1 MATELE
7 TGLGQRLREL
17 RTRNGWRIADV
28 SQMTGLATSTISKV
42 ENGHMSL
49 TYDKLQQLAR
59 GLSLDL
65 SELFTD
71 AKRTEVPMLGAA
83 RRSIGRAGDGVFL
96 QAGSY
101 EYRFLN
107 ADLVPKQ
114 MVPIIGV
121 ATARTLEEFGPL
133 IKHEGEEF
141 LLVLEGAIEVHTE
154 FYAPVVLKAGDHMY
168 IDSRMGHAYVAA
180 SDDTCRVVVVC
191 TGAADELQRAVAT
204 KPETRDED
212 RRVPSRPKAR
222 KTDAQ
227 GDGKGDGKSGGKGE
241 SRPNKAL
248 RPRK

>member
-1 MATELE
+1 MATESE
-7 TGLGQRLREL
+7 ADLGQRLREL
-17 RTRNGWRIADV
+17 RTRNRWRIADV
-28 SQMTGLATSTISKV
+28 SRMTGLATSTISKV

-59 GLSLDL
+59 GLSLEL

-71 AKRTEVPMLGAA
+71 AKRTEAPALGAA
-83 RRSIGRAGDGVFL
+83 RRSVGRAGDGVIL

-114 MVPIIGV
+114 MVPIVGV

-141 LLVLEGAIEVHTE
+141 LFVLQGAIEVHAE
-154 FYAPVVLKAGDHMY
+154 FYAPVVLQAGDHIY
-168 IDSRMGHAYVAA
+168 IDSRMGHAYLAA
-180 SDDTCRVVVVC
+180 ADETCQVLVVC
-191 TGAADELQRAVAT
+191 TGEADELQRAVAIQQQV
-204 KPETRDED
+204 PETQ
-212 RRVPSRPKAR
+212 RRPPGRPPVR
-222 KTDAQ
+222 KTD
-227 GDGKGDGKSGGKGE
+227 GKADARSAKP
-241 SRPNKAL
+241 R

>member
-1 MATELE
+1 MATESVAD
-7 TGLGQRLREL
+7 LGQRLREL
-17 RTRNGWRIADV
+17 RTRNHWRISDV
-28 SQMTGLATSTISKV
+28 SRMTGLATSTISKV

-71 AKRTEVPMLGAA
+71 AKRPEAPTLGAA
-83 RRSIGRAGDGVFL
+83 RRSVGRAGDGVFL

-101 EYRFLN
+101 QYRFLN

-114 MVPIIGV
+114 MVPIVGV

-154 FYAPVVLKAGDHMY
+154 FYAPVVLKAGDHLY
-168 IDSRMGHAYVAA
+168 IDSRMGHAYLAA
-180 SDDTCRVVVVC
+180 SNDTCRVVVVC
-191 TGAADELQRAVAT
+191 TGPADELERAVAP
-204 KPETRDED
+204 KAETPDAD
-212 RRVPSRPKAR
+212 RRPPGRPKAR
-222 KTDAQ
+222 KAEGK
-227 GDGKGDGKSGGKGE
+227 GDGKGDE
-241 SRPNKAL
+241 RPA

>member
-71 AKRTEVPMLGAA
+71 AKRPEAPTLGAA
-83 RRSIGRAGDGVFL
+83 RRSIGRAGEGVFL

-154 FYAPVVLKAGDHMY
+154 FYAPVVLKAGDHLY

-191 TGAADELQRAVAT
+191 TGAADELERAVAT
-204 KPETRDED
+204 KSETRDED
-212 RRVPSRPKAR
+212 RRVPGRPKAR